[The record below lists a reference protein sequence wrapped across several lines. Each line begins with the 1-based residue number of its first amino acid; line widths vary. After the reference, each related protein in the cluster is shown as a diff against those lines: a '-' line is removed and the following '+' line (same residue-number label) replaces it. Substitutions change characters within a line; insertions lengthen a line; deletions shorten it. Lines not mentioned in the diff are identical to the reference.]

1 MKLNHYLKAIRFPLI
16 TFTKLL
22 CPELLLGSKVQDRT
36 PKLAKSIVS
45 VPNEVNN
52 KRLVSKKKKDGACL
66 DGSALLNDCA
76 QKKGRYV
83 GTQAT
88 AQSTQVVT
96 QSIKQITIAQGQCM

>member
-22 CPELLLGSKVQDRT
+22 CPELLGSKVQERT
-36 PKLAKSIVS
+36 PKLAKSIVG